1 MAAGRGSCYMARLFE
16 ELKRRNVF
24 KVAIA
29 YALVAWL
36 MAQLAEFSISTF
48 GAPEWVLRTFV
59 VFLVLGLPIA
69 VILAWAFDM
78 TPEGVKKAAE
88 INPGEVRKRGFN
100 FGGAMLLGV
109 VLIAAVVLQFWGPE
123 FSVQSNSSPISR
135 TAGAQS
141 QYFDIAFPEST
152 PLAFIGAAAL
162 GNGRR
167 AFAISPDGSRI
178 VYLGVRD
185 NEYALYV
192 RELDSHVV
200 RKLPGTENGYDPF
213 FSPNGEWLA
222 FFAGNELKRVR
233 LDGSAAVTITEATN
247 SAGGAWESNSII
259 VAATNEGGNALRTTV
274 QGDREEPPI
283 QFGLSPQP
291 LPGSP
296 NMLLSGRLEDI
307 RIGDFTTGESRSLN
321 IIGSHAQYFAGFIF
335 YSRGSKLFA
344 ARFDPVTQ
352 AIISRPVLVV
362 NDVRSEVYGFSQWSV
377 SENGTFMYAPGIAAH
392 ENPLQ
397 WVRGDERDELEMPR
411 RSKGSFEISP
421 LGEQLAVLES
431 QVSSTDL
438 WLYDFKGTPP
448 RKLTVDG
455 SVANNLIVW
464 MPDGEG
470 IIYHEMDGDLITP
483 QQIDLES
490 GMRGSRLLND
500 NEESI
505 RVGSVSQDGR
515 YLTIQ
520 RRAEAALEKDPEGR
534 FINHMA
540 VIDTL
545 TNQEVGIPIQSD
557 EAWGI
562 SISPDGNAVVYT
574 SPESGEYQ
582 NYLQPF
588 PPTGQR
594 FQVSRVGGSEEPR
607 WSRDGSKVY
616 YRSGQRIMVA
626 DVQTAPEIKI
636 GEPRVF
642 FEGEFV
648 NVGGRSYDISP
659 DGERAL
665 VITAS
670 EGTASSIRV
679 ITNWFDVVD
688 RIISAS
694 E

>member
-1 MAAGRGSCYMARLFE
+1 MSKLFE

-24 KVAIA
+24 KVAIT
-29 YALVAWL
+29 YAVVAWL
-36 MAQLAEFSISTF
+36 MAQVAEFSASTF

-59 VFLVLGLPIA
+59 VFVILGLPIA
-69 VILAWAFDM
+69 VILAWAFDV

-88 INPGEVRKRGFN
+88 ITAGDTGKRGIN
-100 FGGAMLLGV
+100 FGGAILLGV
-109 VLIAAVVLQFWGPE
+109 VLVAAVVLQFWGPE
-123 FSVQSNSSPISR
+123 ISVQSNNSPTR
-135 TAGAQS
+135 HATGEQS
-141 QYFDIAFPEST
+141 QHFDIAFPEST

-178 VYLGVRD
+178 VYLGIRD

-192 RELDSHVV
+192 RELDSHAV

-233 LDGSAAVTITEATN
+233 LDGGAAVTITEATN
-247 SAGGAWESNSII
+247 SAGGSWVSNSII
-259 VAATNEGGNALRTTV
+259 VAATHEGDNALRTTI
-274 QGDREEPPI
+274 QGDREESQNPSEF
-283 QFGLSPQP
+283 QAPQP
-291 LPGSP
+291 LPGST
-296 NMLLSGRLEDI
+296 NMLISGRLENI
-307 RIGDFTTGESRSLN
+307 RVGDLSTGESRSLD

-335 YSRGSKLFA
+335 YSQGSNLFA
-344 ARFDPVTQ
+344 ARFDPVMQTLE
-352 AIISRPVLVV
+352 STPVLILS
-362 NDVRSEVYGFSQWSV
+362 DVRSEVYGFSQWSV
-377 SENGTFMYAPGIAAH
+377 SENGTFLYAPGIAAN
-392 ENPLQ
+392 ENPLR
-397 WVRGDERDELEMPR
+397 WVRGNKRVDLEIPR
-411 RSKGSFEISP
+411 RFKGSFEISP
-421 LGEQLAVLES
+421 DGAQLAVLEEQS
-431 QVSSTDL
+431 GVTDL

-455 SVANNLIVW
+455 NVHDNLLAW
-464 MPDGEG
+464 MPDGES
-470 IIYHEMDGDLITP
+470 IIYHVSDGDLTIA
-483 QQIDLES
+483 QQIFLES
-490 GMRGSRLLND
+490 GMQGSRLLGD
-500 NEESI
+500 SEESI
-505 RVGSVSQDGR
+505 RVVSVSQDGR
-515 YLTIQ
+515 YLTIS
-520 RRAEAALEKDPEGR
+520 RRNELARKKDATGR
-534 FINHMA
+534 YIDLLA

-545 TNQEVGIPIQSD
+545 TDQEIGIPIQSN

-562 SISPDGNAVVYT
+562 AISPNGRAVVYT

-594 FQVSRVGGSEEPR
+594 FQISRVGGAEEPR
-607 WSRDGSKVY
+607 WSRDGGKIY
-616 YRSGQRIMVA
+616 YRSGQRIMVV
-626 DVQTAPEIKI
+626 DVQTAPEIKL
-636 GEPRVF
+636 GEPQVF

-665 VITAS
+665 VISAS

-679 ITNWFDVVD
+679 ITNWFDVVE
-688 RIISAS
+688 RVISAN